1 MSASSLCTPLADFL
15 TASLGEQYGRIGE
28 LIRDELGIFT
38 LKQAQTSLDDSDLVE
53 VRERQLRSRAC
64 VCVCVCVSVSG
75 QWLTLTRF
83 ARVPMAQLSKL
94 TPIKVAHRKVL
105 LNAVRNASREE
116 LTITSFDGLPWRG
129 RAAVRTLSVR
139 LEGSEK
145 IVSVVVQRDA
155 TVQQIVS
162 AAQRATRTDGDLLVW
177 DGRRQART
185 KLAPRHLRLL
195 RKADPLVLVPLEPAA
210 APPPGEGEWA
220 DGGGWSDDELELQA
234 REPPVAGDAASDD
247 DREGQMMDVKCPAGA
262 AAGAVL
268 MVTSSWGN
276 VMQVIVPPGVE
287 QGDTFE
293 VLCTP
298 TPSAPAPAPS
308 LPPPLP
314 QPATRHR
321 AQHTT
326 PRAGPQP
333 PPPRPAPM
341 TLSGKGQGGAQPWKL
356 AADLQESELAMD
368 KLQETLADVEKPTN
382 VEILKV
388 TCPEGAT
395 AGDVVTVRT
404 SWGEM
409 MDVEVPAGI
418 APGETFEVPSWA
430 VLSSSG
436 SPQSAV
442 AGSIKAVSPPRKYER
457 KPLDENEVAR
467 LHQVQRQKGR
477 QDALFRAM
485 LRNDSPPEPH
495 PQSSTS
501 YLTEELIPSPISPRL
516 SELATPRPRQIKE
529 KFLVPKPT
537 EKQAKTGGPGTAWK
551 SPPPAPSTLT
561 KLRTKPKQATLEH
574 LETFDEW
581 QEEKRMKIESKRKAL
596 SQLPRHRTRLTK
608 AQQKQLVRRLYEV
621 R

>member
-1 MSASSLCTPLADFL
+1 MC
-15 TASLGEQYGRIGE
+15 
-28 LIRDELGIFT
+28 
-38 LKQAQTSLDDSDLVE
+38 
-53 VRERQLRSRAC
+53 SRAR
-64 VCVCVCVSVSG
+64 VSG
-75 QWLTLTRF
+75 QRPTLTHC
-83 ARVPMAQLSKL
+83 ARAPTAQLSKL

-116 LTITSFDGLPWRG
+116 LTITSFDGLPWRA

-139 LEGSEK
+139 LEGSEN

-155 TVQQIVS
+155 TVKQIVS
-162 AAQRATRTDGDLLVW
+162 AAQRATGTRGDLLVW

-185 KLAPRHLRLL
+185 KLAPRHLRSL
-195 RKADPLVLVPLEPAA
+195 RKADLLVLVPLQPA
-210 APPPGEGEWA
+210 APPLSQEGKWA

-234 REPPVAGDAASDD
+234 REPPVASDVADDAAGDK
-247 DREGQMMDVKCPAGA
+247 DREAQMMDVKCPVGA

-276 VMQVIVPPGVE
+276 AMQVIVPPGVE
-287 QGDTFE
+287 PGDTFE

-298 TPSAPAPAPS
+298 PQAALAPAPS
-308 LPPPLP
+308 LPPP

-326 PRAGPQP
+326 PRARPQP
-333 PPPRPAPM
+333 PPPRPEHM
-341 TLSGKGQGGAQPWKL
+341 TLSGKGQGDAQPWKL
-356 AADLQESELAMD
+356 GADLHESDFAME
-368 KLQETLADVEKPTN
+368 KLQETLAEGEKPTI
-382 VEILKV
+382 EILKV

-395 AGDVVTVRT
+395 AGDVVTVKT

-418 APGETFEVPSWA
+418 ASGETFEVPSWA
-430 VLSSSG
+430 VLLSSG

-457 KPLDENEVAR
+457 KPLDEKEVAR

-485 LRNDSPPEPH
+485 LRNDSPPDLH

-501 YLTEELIPSPISPRL
+501 YLTEELIPPPISPRL

-529 KFLVPKPT
+529 KLRVPKPT
-537 EKQAKTGGPGTAWK
+537 EEQAKTGGPGTAWK

-581 QEEKRMKIESKRKAL
+581 EEEKRMKIENKRKAL
-596 SQLPRHRTRLTK
+596 SQLPRHRLRLTK